1 MDLRSQNTHYSI
13 LMLLIAWK
21 GLYINLKIRLGRNSF
36 KKKIE
41 AGNFIKD
48 MFSKNL
54 RSDGFCEWFA
64 NELGFDNEIKFR
76 DYLEFPE
83 KEIVQCR
90 RSNSLS
96 KTICKNVMSS
106 GNQIQQ

>member
-1 MDLRSQNTHYSI
+1 
-13 LMLLIAWK
+13 MLLIAWK
-21 GLYINLKIRLGRNSF
+21 GLHINLKIRLGRNSF
-36 KKKIE
+36 KKRIE
-41 AGNFIKD
+41 AAHFIKD

-64 NELGFDNEIKFR
+64 NELGFDNDIKFR

-90 RSNSLS
+90 RSNWLS
-96 KTICKNVMSS
+96 KTL
-106 GNQIQQ
+106 